1 MSVSSLRTN
10 KEITRIYDLY
20 ADTVYRICSL
30 MLRNRAEAEDAAQNV
45 FIKLMKYGKEFESD
59 EHIKAWLIV
68 TAKNECRNLLKHWWH
83 SKRCDMED
91 IGEPEYES
99 ANPSDTLISE
109 ILKLPDKYKL
119 PLYLHYYEGYTTSEI
134 AGFLKVN
141 ESTLRTRLVAARKQ
155 LKIILE
161 VGEDE

>member
-10 KEITRIYDLY
+10 KEITRIYDRY
-20 ADTVYRICSL
+20 ADTVYRICLL
-30 MLRNRAEAEDAAQNV
+30 MLKNAQEAEDAVQNV
-45 FIKLMKYGKEFESD
+45 FIKLMKYGKDFESD
-59 EHIKAWLIV
+59 NHIKAWLIV
-68 TAKNECRNLLKHWWH
+68 TAKNECRNSLKHWWN
-83 SKRCDMED
+83 SKRTDMES
-91 IGEPEYES
+91 ISEPEYKSE
-99 ANPSDTLISE
+99 NPSEGLINE

-155 LKIILE
+155 LKLLLE